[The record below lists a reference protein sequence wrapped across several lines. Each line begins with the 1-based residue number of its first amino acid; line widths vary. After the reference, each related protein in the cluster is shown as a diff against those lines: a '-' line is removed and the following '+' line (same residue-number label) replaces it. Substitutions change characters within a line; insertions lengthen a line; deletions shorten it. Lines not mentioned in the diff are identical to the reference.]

1 MYMCI
6 PSLYYCIYYDVHYLY
21 LLFVISQDEIMLVAA
36 EEGLV
41 DRVKESLKENA
52 NVNAK
57 EQNEVS

>member
-1 MYMCI
+1 
-6 PSLYYCIYYDVHYLY
+6 
-21 LLFVISQDEIMLVAA
+21 MLVAA